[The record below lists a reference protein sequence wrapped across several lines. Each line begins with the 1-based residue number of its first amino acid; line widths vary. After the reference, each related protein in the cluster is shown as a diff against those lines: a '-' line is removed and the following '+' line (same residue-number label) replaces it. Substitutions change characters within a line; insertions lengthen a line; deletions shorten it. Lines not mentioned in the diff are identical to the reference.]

1 MKNTGRPYVAVTD
14 KGKGLSLHMPNGTI
28 VPGQVDLKLEQSLD
42 EYTEGQAR
50 VTVSFVVDVRH
61 PKMYARIEGKDL
73 ISLLTETAQ
82 K

>member
-1 MKNTGRPYVAVTD
+1 VTVSD
-14 KGKGLSLHMPNGTI
+14 TGKGLSLHMPDGTK
-28 VPGQVDLKLEQSLD
+28 VPGQVDLKLEQDLD
-42 EYTEGQAR
+42 EYRGGQAR
-50 VTVSFVVDVRH
+50 VTVSFMADVRH